1 MAQNVSRAQ
10 IPITSADLRE
20 GAGGLVSGED
30 DLVICAAAV
39 LSDPEWSN

>member
-1 MAQNVSRAQ
+1 VTRAQ

-30 DLVICAAAV
+30 DLVICEV
-39 LSDPEWSN
+39 QPYLSDPEWSN